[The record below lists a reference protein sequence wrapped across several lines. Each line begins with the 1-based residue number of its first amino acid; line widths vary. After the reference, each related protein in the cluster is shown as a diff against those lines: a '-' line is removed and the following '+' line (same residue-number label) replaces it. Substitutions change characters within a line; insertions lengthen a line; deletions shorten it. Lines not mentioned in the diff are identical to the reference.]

1 MQGWQT
7 ALNPTKQA
15 LSTDHSQLGAS
26 FAFIPGAF
34 VPQQSVLSYWSDS
47 PEQLN
52 LLETI
57 VLA

>member
-47 PEQLN
+47 PEQ
-52 LLETI
+52 
-57 VLA
+57 